1 MGGATS
7 ERKCGVATRVFT
19 AGSCHAQDKKT
30 MVQIAR
36 MLKEGISILGEQ
48 PTNMVRQQVINI

>member
-1 MGGATS
+1 
-7 ERKCGVATRVFT
+7 
-19 AGSCHAQDKKT
+19 

-48 PTNMVRQQVINI
+48 PTNMVRQQVININLKKKTSYQHLKDGI